1 MKYRHLG
8 RTEIAVSEIVFGAGW
23 VGGVLIHHE
32 ADVGRE
38 ALRRAKAGG
47 INWVDTAPSYGDGIS
62 ESALGRLLPEI
73 GWEPFLSTKF
83 HIDPASDVPVAEQIE
98 QSLAGSL
105 ARLGRSSIDLLQLH
119 NPLAKTSSHRHL
131 AVQRVLEPGGVA
143 DALDDLKR
151 RGVTR
156 HIGFT
161 ANGDATSLGKM
172 AASGRFDTAQV
183 YYNMLNPS
191 AGRTAPAGWSAV
203 DFGNVLASCR
213 QHDVGVFVIRVMA
226 AGVLATDT
234 RTGREVPM
242 YEAADMNSEE
252 ARARTVVEAIQGEP
266 GSRAQI
272 AVRYVLGDDRVAGV
286 LVGPNVPDHVS
297 DALAA
302 VDMGPLAP
310 RTLARLSRLHA
321 SDFGRLGAPAA
332 DGNES

>member
-1 MKYRHLG
+1 MQYRRLG

-38 ALRRAKAGG
+38 ALRRAQAGG
-47 INWVDTAPSYGDGIS
+47 INWIDTAPSYGDGIS

-73 GWEPFLSTKF
+73 GWDPLLSTKF
-83 HIDPASDVPVAEQIE
+83 HIDPASGVPLAEQIE

-105 ARLGRSSIDLLQLH
+105 ARLGRSSVDLLQLH
-119 NPLAKTSSHRHL
+119 NPLAETSSDRQL

-156 HIGFT
+156 YLGFT
-161 ANGDATSLGKM
+161 ANGDATSLEQM
-172 AASGRFDTAQV
+172 VASGRFDTAQV

-191 AGRTAPAGWSAV
+191 AGRAVPAGWSAV

-213 QHDVGVFVIRVMA
+213 KHDVGVFVIRAMA

-242 YEAADMNSEE
+242 YEAADMGSEE
-252 ARARTVVEAIQGEP
+252 ARARTVVEAVQGEP
-266 GSRAQI
+266 GSRAQTAI
-272 AVRYVLGDDRVAGV
+272 RYVLGDDRVAGV
-286 LVGPNVPDHVS
+286 LVGPNVPEHVS

-302 VDMGPLAP
+302 VDMGPLASA
-310 RTLARLSRLHA
+310 TLSRLSRLHA
-321 SDFGRLGAPAA
+321 SDFGRLSVPAA
-332 DGNES
+332 HGNQS

>member
-1 MKYRHLG
+1 MKYRRLG

-32 ADVGRE
+32 VDVGRE
-38 ALRRAKAGG
+38 ALRRAQAGG
-47 INWVDTAPSYGDGIS
+47 INWVDTAPSYGDGVS
-62 ESALGRLLPEI
+62 EEVLGRLLPEI
-73 GWEPFLSTKF
+73 DWEPFLSTKF
-83 HIDPASDVPVAEQIE
+83 HVDPASEVPVAEQIG

-119 NPLAKTSSHRHL
+119 NPLAKVSSDRHL

-151 RGVTR
+151 RGVAR

-161 ANGDATSLGKM
+161 ANGDAASLEQM
-172 AASGRFDTAQV
+172 VASRRFDTAQI

-191 AGRTAPAGWSAV
+191 AGRPVPAEWSAV

-213 QHDVGVFVIRVMA
+213 QHDVGVFVIRAMA

-242 YEAADMNSEE
+242 YEAADLDSEE
-252 ARARTVVEAIQGEP
+252 ARARTVVDVIQGEP
-266 GSRAQI
+266 GSRAQTAI
-272 AVRYVLGDDRVAGV
+272 RYALGDDRVAGV

-297 DALAA
+297 EALAA

-310 RTLARLSRLHA
+310 GTLARLSGLHA
-321 SDFGRLGAPAA
+321 TDFGRLDPTVAGGSEA
-332 DGNES
+332 